1 MRLLD
6 CTLRDGGYY
15 NRWDFPTDLSRRYV
29 RGLVAAGIDT
39 IELGFRTLGAD
50 GYLGALA
57 HTTDTYLLS
66 LDLPDSPSFG
76 VMLNAKE
83 LVGFDA
89 GPRNAV
95 DRLFA
100 PADESPVELVRIA
113 ATQGEVQGVTSA
125 VERLHELGYR
135 CGVNL
140 MQVHGL
146 TSGDLTDFGS
156 WARSVGSEVAY
167 FADSFG
173 VLSPSDI
180 GPIVA
185 ALAEGF
191 HGPVGCHLHDNRGL
205 AMANTLAAIDA
216 GVTWVDGTIRGMGRG
231 PGNARTEYLVVEL
244 ARRGLLE
251 FDLAPLLPVVEEDFA
266 ALHREFEWGTNL
278 QYMLSGTHAVHP
290 TYVQRMIAD
299 PRFSP
304 AQIVETITRL
314 GSEGGSSFDL
324 DRAADDVTE
333 VEGSSSGSWNA
344 ADWCSGRPVLII
356 GPGETVADRRGDL
369 EHLIRSTGPIVLNLN
384 LRPLID
390 PSLIDAYIAC
400 NPVRARIDRTEL
412 ASQNARVIAP
422 KSHMDQLVDGL
433 RVNDWGMSVKAGQ
446 FEVSDT
452 WCTLPSGVVA
462 GYAIALAAAG
472 GASRVLLAGLDGFD
486 HADPRQLSMSEL
498 LTIAQSQPTTPT
510 IVSLT
515 PTTYPVAESSL
526 YAPWPV

>member
-15 NRWDFPTDLSRRYV
+15 NRWDFPTDLVRRYV

-66 LDLPDSPSFG
+66 LDLPDSTSFG

-89 GPRNAV
+89 GAGAAI

-100 PADESPVELVRIA
+100 PANDSLVDLVRIA
-113 ATQGEVQGVTSA
+113 ATQSEIPGLASA
-125 VERLHELGYR
+125 LDRLHELGYR
-135 CGVNL
+135 TGVNL

-146 TSGDLTDFGS
+146 TSEDLSDFGS

-173 VLSPSDI
+173 VLDPSDI
-180 GPIVA
+180 GPIAA

-191 HGPVGCHLHDNRGL
+191 PGPIGCHLHDNRAL

-231 PGNARTEYLVVEL
+231 PGNARTEYLAVEL
-244 ARRGLLE
+244 TRRGLIDV
-251 FDLAPLLPVVEEDFA
+251 DLTPLISVVEEDFA
-266 ALHREFEWGTNL
+266 ALHQEFGWGTNL
-278 QYMLSGTHAVHP
+278 HYMLSGTHGVHP

-304 AQIVETITRL
+304 AQISDTIERL
-314 GSEGGSSFDL
+314 GIEGGSSFDL
-324 DRAADDVTE
+324 DRAADDVAQ
-333 VEGSSSGSWNA
+333 VPASAMGSWNA
-344 ADWCSGRPVLII
+344 SAWCAGRPILII
-356 GPGETVADRRGDL
+356 GPGETVADRRSDL
-369 EHLIRSTGPIVLNLN
+369 EHMIRSTGPIVLNLN

-390 PSLIDAYIAC
+390 PELIDAYVAC
-400 NPVRARIDRTEL
+400 NPVRARLDRTEV
-412 ASQNARVIAP
+412 ASENARVIAP
-422 KSHMDQLVDGL
+422 RCHMGQVVDGL
-433 RVNDWGMSVKAGQ
+433 RVDDWGMSVMAGQ

-452 WCTLPSGVVA
+452 CCILPSGVVA

-498 LTIAQSQPTTPT
+498 LAIAQSQPTTPT

-526 YAPWPV
+526 YAPWSA

>member
-15 NRWDFPTDLSRRYV
+15 NRWDFPTALVRRYV

-39 IELGFRTLGAD
+39 IELGFRTLDAE

-66 LDLPDSPSFG
+66 LDLSDSTSFG

-89 GPRNAV
+89 GAGAAI

-100 PADESPVELVRIA
+100 PASDSPVDLVRMA
-113 ATQGEVQGVTSA
+113 ATQSEIPGLTPA
-125 VERLHELGYR
+125 VDRLHELGYR
-135 CGVNL
+135 TGVNL
-140 MQVHGL
+140 MQVHSL
-146 TSGDLTDFGS
+146 TSGDLANFGS
-156 WARSVGSEVAY
+156 WAKSVGSEVAY

-173 VLSPSDI
+173 VLNPSDI
-180 GPIVA
+180 GPIAA

-191 HGPVGCHLHDNRGL
+191 RGPVGCHLHDNRAL
-205 AMANTLAAIDA
+205 AMANTLAAVDA

-231 PGNARTEYLVVEL
+231 PGNARTEYLAVEL
-244 ARRGLLE
+244 TRRGLIDV
-251 FDLAPLLPVVEEDFA
+251 DLTPLISVVEEDFG

-278 QYMLSGTHAVHP
+278 HYMLSGTHGVHP

-304 AQIVETITRL
+304 AQIAETIERL
-314 GSEGGSSFDL
+314 GIQGGSSFDL
-324 DRAADDVTE
+324 DRAADDVSDD
-333 VEGSSSGSWNA
+333 EGAENGSWNA
-344 ADWCSGRPVLII
+344 SSWCSGRPVLII
-356 GPGETVADRRGDL
+356 GPGETVVDRRSDL
-369 EHLIRSTGPIVLNLN
+369 EHMIRSTGPIVLNLN

-390 PSLIDAYIAC
+390 RELIDVYVAC
-400 NPVRARIDRTEL
+400 NPVRARLDRTEL
-412 ASQNARVIAP
+412 TNDGARVIAP
-422 KSHMDQLVDGL
+422 KAHMGNIVDGL
-433 RVNDWGMSVKAGQ
+433 RVDDWGMSVKNGQ
-446 FEVSDT
+446 FEVYDT
-452 WCTLPSGVVA
+452 SCILPSGVVA

-486 HADPRQLSMSEL
+486 HADPRQLAMSEL
-498 LTIAQSQPTTPT
+498 LTVAQSRPSTPS

-515 PTTYPVAESSL
+515 PTTYPVIESSL
-526 YAPWPV
+526 YAPWLS

>member
-15 NRWDFPTDLSRRYV
+15 NRWDFPTVLVRRYA

-39 IELGFRTLGAD
+39 IELGFRTLGAE

-66 LDLPDSPSFG
+66 LDLPDCTSFG

-83 LVGFDA
+83 LVGYDA
-89 GPRNAV
+89 GAGAAI

-100 PADESPVELVRIA
+100 PASDSPVDLVRIA
-113 ATQGEVQGVTSA
+113 ATQSELPGLTPA
-125 VERLHELGYR
+125 VDRLHELGYR
-135 CGVNL
+135 TGVNL
-140 MQVHGL
+140 MQIHGL

-156 WARSVGSEVAY
+156 WAGSVGSEVAY

-173 VLSPSDI
+173 VLNPSDI
-180 GPIVA
+180 GPIA
-185 ALAEGF
+185 ESLAEGF
-191 HGPVGCHLHDNRGL
+191 PGPIGCHLHDNRSL

-231 PGNARTEYLVVEL
+231 PGNARTEYLAVEL
-244 ARRGLLE
+244 TRRGLIDV
-251 FDLAPLLPVVEEDFA
+251 DLTPLISVVEEDFA
-266 ALHREFEWGTNL
+266 ALHRKFEWGTNL
-278 QYMLSGTHAVHP
+278 HYMLSGTHAVHP

-304 AQIVETITRL
+304 AQIAETIERL
-314 GSEGGSSFDL
+314 GIEGGSSFDL
-324 DRAADDVTE
+324 DRAADDVSQ
-333 VEGSSSGSWNA
+333 VEGGSSGSWNA

-356 GPGETVADRRGDL
+356 GPGETAADRRSDL
-369 EHLIRSTGPIVLNLN
+369 EHMIRSTGPIVLNLN

-390 PSLIDAYIAC
+390 PDLIDAYVAC
-400 NPVRARIDRTEL
+400 NPVRARIDRFEL
-412 ASQNARVIAP
+412 ATQNARVIAP
-422 KSHMDQLVDGL
+422 QSHMGELVNGL
-433 RVNDWGMSVKAGQ
+433 QVDDWGMSVKAGQ
-446 FEVSDT
+446 FEVSDIG
-452 WCTLPSGVVA
+452 CILPSGVVA

-472 GASRVLLAGLDGFD
+472 GASRLMLAGLDGFD
-486 HADPRQLSMSEL
+486 HADPRQLAMSEL

-515 PTTYPVAESSL
+515 PTTYPVVESSL
-526 YAPWPV
+526 YAPWPT